1 MYNRILSLLGFIISI
16 CSIVFLFKLRGDS
29 KLDTFKQ
36 PFEVGEKG
44 KLFNSQN
51 ISSIT
56 SSEFAIKC
64 ELYQEAIMS
73 SKVDKLGYVFNL
85 NVDNIHRRTTQLVII
100 FALQI
105 LFIVLLIV
113 LIVLIAKTESLMAIF
128 ILTITIIANY
138 ALYIANFVITI
149 LLVLTFYKGDAHK
162 FVDFLSCKNIN
173 VEEFSKY
180 SFAKKL
186 QKDFTIFFIL
196 NIVSIFLNY
205 QTSQAAQINNQKGK
219 KKIPEQQLSVEVVV
233 NK

>member
-16 CSIVFLFKLRGDS
+16 CSIVFLFKLRADS

-36 PFEVGEKG
+36 PFEIGEKE

-56 SSEFAIKC
+56 SSEFGIKC

-73 SKVDKLGYVFNL
+73 SKVDKLGLVFNL
-85 NVDNIHRRTTQLVII
+85 NVENIHKRTTQLVII

-113 LIVLIAKTESLMAIF
+113 LLVLIAKTESLMAIF
-128 ILTITIIANY
+128 LLTITIIGNY

-149 LLVLTFYKGDAHK
+149 LLVLAFYKGDAHK

-173 VEEFSKY
+173 TEEFSKY

-219 KKIPEQQLSVEVVV
+219 KKMPEQQPSVEVVV

>member
-85 NVDNIHRRTTQLVII
+85 NVENIHRRTTQLVII

-113 LIVLIAKTESLMAIF
+113 LALKGIVVYLLQHFGKYFKSELMIEASKESK
-128 ILTITIIANY
+128 
-138 ALYIANFVITI
+138 V
-149 LLVLTFYKGDAHK
+149 
-162 FVDFLSCKNIN
+162 
-173 VEEFSKY
+173 
-180 SFAKKL
+180 
-186 QKDFTIFFIL
+186 
-196 NIVSIFLNY
+196 
-205 QTSQAAQINNQKGK
+205 
-219 KKIPEQQLSVEVVV
+219 
-233 NK
+233 

>member
-16 CSIVFLFKLRGDS
+16 CSIVFLFKLRADS

-36 PFEVGEKG
+36 PFEIGEKE

-56 SSEFAIKC
+56 SSEFGIKC

-73 SKVDKLGYVFNL
+73 SKVDKLGLVFNL
-85 NVDNIHRRTTQLVII
+85 NVENIHKRTTQLVII

-113 LIVLIAKTESLMAIF
+113 LLVLIAKTESLMAIF
-128 ILTITIIANY
+128 LLTITIIGNY

-149 LLVLTFYKGDAHK
+149 LLVLAFYKGDAHK

-173 VEEFSKY
+173 TKEFSKY

-219 KKIPEQQLSVEVVV
+219 KKMPEQQPSVEVVV

>member
-16 CSIVFLFKLRGDS
+16 CSIVFLFKLRADS

-36 PFEVGEKG
+36 PFEIGEKE

-56 SSEFAIKC
+56 SSEFGIKC

-73 SKVDKLGYVFNL
+73 SKVDKLGLVFNL
-85 NVDNIHRRTTQLVII
+85 NVENIHKRTTQLVII

-105 LFIVLLIV
+105 LFIVLLII
-113 LIVLIAKTESLMAIF
+113 LLVLIAKTESLMAIF
-128 ILTITIIANY
+128 LLTITIIGNY

-149 LLVLTFYKGDAHK
+149 LLVLAFYKGDAHK

-173 VEEFSKY
+173 TEEFSKY

-219 KKIPEQQLSVEVVV
+219 KKMPEQQPSVEVVV

>member
-1 MYNRILSLLGFIISI
+1 
-16 CSIVFLFKLRGDS
+16 
-29 KLDTFKQ
+29 
-36 PFEVGEKG
+36 
-44 KLFNSQN
+44 
-51 ISSIT
+51 
-56 SSEFAIKC
+56 
-64 ELYQEAIMS
+64 MS
-73 SKVDKLGYVFNL
+73 SKVDKLGLVFNL
-85 NVDNIHRRTTQLVII
+85 NVENIHKRTTQLVII
-100 FALQI
+100 FSLQI

-113 LIVLIAKTESLMAIF
+113 LLVLIAKTESLMAIF
-128 ILTITIIANY
+128 LLTITIIGNY

-149 LLVLTFYKGDAHK
+149 LLVLAFYKGDAHK

-173 VEEFSKY
+173 TEEFSKY

-219 KKIPEQQLSVEVVV
+219 KKMPEQQPSVEVVV